1 MLLDAAL
8 AGLNRLLARE
18 EWPRERLQPFAGQS
32 VRLVLGGTSLR
43 LAISAAGDFSRGV
56 RDGRSGHDE
65 ARDSADVTLTVPT
78 ERLLPQLLEEG
89 PAALVAGV
97 HIDGSAALAE
107 ALREV
112 FRDLRLDPE
121 AVLAERIGDIAAHR
135 LSAIGRQA
143 LRSAA
148 EGGRRLRENVGE
160 FVRFEADR
168 QVAPEAMQAFAQ
180 QVRDTADRTETLEAQ
195 IDALAAQAGRHPTH

>member
-8 AGLNRLLARE
+8 AGLNRHLARE

-43 LAISAAGDFSRGV
+43 LAIGAAGGFSRDNRIG
-56 RDGRSGHDE
+56 DSGT
-65 ARDSADVTLTVPT
+65 DVTLTVPT
-78 ERLLPQLLEEG
+78 ERLLSQLLEDG

-97 HIDGSAALAE
+97 RIDGSAALAE

-135 LSAIGRQA
+135 LTAFGRQA
-143 LRSAA
+143 LRISA
-148 EGGRRLRENVGE
+148 EGGRRLLENVGE

-168 QVAPEAMQAFAQ
+168 QVAPDAMRDFSRQL
-180 QVRDTADRTETLEAQ
+180 RDTAARTETLEARV
-195 IDALAAQAGRHPTH
+195 DALAAQPGPHPTV